1 MSAPPATV
9 LERLVSQRVALRLKD
24 SRRIEGRLVA
34 VDEHLNMVIE
44 ETEESTATVRRRLGR
59 VILRGSNVASLH
71 SAGGAAPGPA

>member
-44 ETEESTATVRRRLGR
+44 ETEEATATVRRRLGR

-71 SAGGAAPGPA
+71 SVGGVPPGAG